1 MYSETFVLE
10 TIEFVVR
17 ELVLVGDDEQ
27 RVRSCSS
34 IEELDSVV
42 RDLGY
47 GLEIKGYVR
56 VES

>member
-17 ELVLVGDDEQ
+17 ELGLVGDDEQ